1 MKNGI
6 TPIETV
12 YKGYRFRS
20 RLEARWAVFFDAMG
34 VKWEYEPQGY
44 VLDDGTAYLPD
55 FYLHINRR
63 MWHGEPKELSGCF
76 VEVKGE
82 MTEEDEQKI
91 KRFSNHRPIIV
102 LGNIPENDKEYW
114 NVYCDTSI
122 KRGITYNSYLYIDG
136 DEYCAFF
143 STVDGKPWIIGSDH
157 DGWDRGKSMNTAL
170 QKARQSRFEH
180 GEMPAI

>member
-1 MKNGI
+1 MSQI
-6 TPIETV
+6 QAIETI

-63 MWHGEPKELSGCF
+63 MWDAEPKELSGCF

-82 MTEEDEQKI
+82 MT
-91 KRFSNHRPIIV
+91 
-102 LGNIPENDKEYW
+102 
-114 NVYCDTSI
+114 T
-122 KRGITYNSYLYIDG
+122 
-136 DEYCAFF
+136 
-143 STVDGKPWIIGSDH
+143 
-157 DGWDRGKSMNTAL
+157 
-170 QKARQSRFEH
+170 
-180 GEMPAI
+180 